1 MNAKLQGIARQK
13 HFLRW
18 RGIEMRNWHRYTSAF
33 ALLIAACLVTSGA
46 EAAARYA
53 RSTGNWSTIT
63 WSATSCNNGAGAAL
77 PTSVDDVTICNGV
90 TVTVNISPTVQS
102 ISIPTGNTLTIL
114 QITSAQT
121 LTVTGSV
128 TATAGTGNGDNRE
141 ILLSNN
147 AVFNVNGD
155 VTLSGNGNDNR
166 FALLQISGATATI
179 GGNLVIDGIAGNNRA
194 RVTLANTSSLT
205 VNGNIMLDA
214 GGLLDNGNA
223 TSSVIYLRGD
233 FNHVAANN
241 DYTSTGGVFQ
251 VVGTGAQAFGGGAGI
266 TTTFYQ
272 LVINKP
278 SGDLTLG
285 HNVVVAGGGATSMLV
300 LTQGRIV
307 TGTNSASVGA
317 AGATATT
324 VSGASA
330 ASYVVGNLRRYIPTG
345 TQAGVMFP
353 VGGSTA
359 GKYAPVQIDYPNVTT
374 AGYFQV
380 AASTV
385 DTDHPNIGSSA
396 LDSNAS
402 VNRYWTLTN
411 TGGITFSGATTA
423 NVTFNYP
430 ASDIDSGADP
440 LQFIVGD
447 FSGGVWTYPAV
458 GTLASNSTQMTGL
471 TATTIAGD
479 FAIAQLVGPY
489 SYWRM
494 NEASWNGTTNEVGDF
509 GSSSNP
515 GTAASLSTTKPTTSN
530 ASPAISG
537 SPGTC
542 RYGVFNRT
550 NKDYIALPTA
560 YPNLAT
566 SSFTITAWIRTTD
579 RTQSG
584 QRILIDD
591 ETTGGWGLSLAD
603 GAAGALRFYTRG
615 STTNIL
621 DTAGLINNNTWY
633 FVAATL
639 NISGTTTVATI
650 YVYNTSGTLAGSATV
665 TWNGFTWGNDPGP
678 PSIGGETNA
687 SSEGTSSFGFAGN
700 IDEVRVY
707 RAALTQAMVNNVRQL
722 TNPCETVDHYA
733 IAGSSTGVTCDVSTV
748 QVIAHDAS
756 HTPVAPSSG
765 TILTL
770 STSTGTG
777 VWQAGLLSGT
787 GAWAPSGANNGIA
800 TYVWPGGESTFSV
813 TLRQNTAATVGIN
826 VFDSNGKVEA
836 ITEDLSITF
845 SDSAFRVTTNGTS
858 TATIGTQIAGKN
870 SNVGFGSQTLYLQ
883 AIRTDT
889 STGSCVG
896 LIQSQTAT
904 IEMAGARI
912 NPAGGTASQVSVLN
926 SSNALVPLGTGAGG
940 PGPYTSVTL
949 AFDAQSMAPLVINYP
964 NAGSISLYA
973 RYMLPTPPAGTYV
986 SGASNIFVV
995 RPFGLRISGP
1005 PSGRTGPGS
1014 TAYAKA
1020 GQTWPDAVTVTAV
1033 AWESGDDT
1041 NNDGVPDSDAVL
1053 SGNAVTT
1060 NFGLE
1065 STPATV
1071 TITHTL
1077 AEPSGG
1083 NSGTLSAP
1091 LSAFSGGSAAAPAS
1105 WSEVGL
1111 INLFAA
1117 SSNYLG
1123 GGQDVSDSAGGY
1135 TGVGRFTPFDFAV
1148 VRNTP
1153 LFSPACSSTFT
1164 YIGQR
1169 FNYSLAPVLT
1179 VTARNSSGVTTQ
1191 NYAGTFMMITNASI
1205 TPNNTTAR
1213 YSRFDALGGGSTPAL
1228 DVSLLP
1234 SAAGDPAIG
1243 AFTNG
1248 VGDLTFSGG
1257 AVGAVFTRSLQVP
1270 PFDADIALTF
1280 SLIDA
1285 DGIAVASI
1293 DGAAG
1298 VNPVSFGTAT
1308 AGNGIGFAGGA
1319 AAKQMRFGRL
1329 KLGNA
1334 FGSELLDL
1342 PIPMETQYLNSS
1354 GVYVTNVD
1362 DSCTAIALSSVLL
1375 SSGAATGG
1383 GAFVSGKGN
1392 LKITKPLSKVS
1403 IDLCIDLDGSIQA
1416 DPSCVASTPANDP
1429 WLQWKWSG
1437 STFDKDPRARAT
1449 FGVFKNADEFIYL
1462 RENF

>member
-1 MNAKLQGIARQK
+1 MP
-13 HFLRW
+13 
-18 RGIEMRNWHRYTSAF
+18 NWNKRA
-33 ALLIAACLVTSGA
+33 AICVLLIAGCVAASSAG
-46 EAAARYA
+46 AAARFA
-53 RSTGNWSTIT
+53 RSTGNWTTIT
-63 WSATSCNNGAGAAL
+63 WSATSCGAGTGAAL
-77 PTSVDDVTICNGV
+77 PTSVDDVTICNNV
-90 TVTVNISPTVQS
+90 TVTVNTSPTVQS
-102 ISIPTGNTLTIL
+102 IDIPNGGNASIL
-114 QITSAQT
+114 QINSAQT
-121 LTVTGSV
+121 LTVTGDV
-128 TATAGTGNGDNRE
+128 TVTGGTGNGDNKQ

-147 AVFNVNGD
+147 AIFNVNGN
-155 VTLSGNGNDNR
+155 VTLSGSGGDNR
-166 FALLQISGATATI
+166 FALLQISGASAII
-179 GGNLVIDGIAGNNRA
+179 GGNLVIDGIAGNDRA
-194 RVTLANTSSLT
+194 RVTLANTSTLN
-205 VNGNIMLDA
+205 VNGDITLDT
-214 GGLLDNGNA
+214 GGLLNNGNT
-223 TSSVIYLRGD
+223 TSSVINLSGD
-233 FNHVAANN
+233 FNHVNADN
-241 DYTSTGGVFQ
+241 DYVSTGGVFQ
-251 VVGTGAQAFGGGAGI
+251 VVGTGAQNFGGGAGV

-272 LVINKP
+272 LVINKT

-285 HNVVVAGGGATSMLV
+285 HNIVVSGGAASSMLV
-300 LTQGRIV
+300 PTQGRIV
-307 TGTNSASVGA
+307 TGANSVAVGA
-317 AGATATT
+317 AGATSTT
-324 VSGASA
+324 ISGANVS
-330 ASYVVGNLRRYIPTG
+330 SYIVGNLRRYIPTG
-345 TQAGVMFP
+345 TQSGIMFP

-359 GKYAPVQIDYPNVTT
+359 GKYAQVQIDFPNVTT

-385 DTDHPNIGSSA
+385 DTDHPNIGTSA
-396 LDSNAS
+396 LDSANS

-430 ASDIDSGADP
+430 TSDIDSGADTSAF
-440 LQFIVGD
+440 LVGD
-447 FSGGVWTYPAV
+447 FSGGGWTYPTT
-458 GTLASNSTQMTGL
+458 GILTSNSTQMTGL
-471 TATTIAGD
+471 TAAAIVGD
-479 FAIAQLVGPY
+479 FAIGELAGPY

-494 NEASWNGTTNEVGDF
+494 NEASWNGTANEVGDF

-515 GTAASLSTTKPTTSN
+515 GTAASLSATKPTTSN
-530 ASPAISG
+530 TSPAISG

-550 NKDYIALPTA
+550 NKDYIALPAA

-579 RTQSG
+579 RTQPG

-591 ETTGGWGLSLAD
+591 EGTTGGWGFSLAD
-603 GAAGALRFYTRG
+603 GATGALRFYTRG
-615 STTNIL
+615 SATNTL
-621 DTAGLINNNTWY
+621 DSAALINNNTWY

-650 YVYNTSGTLAGSATV
+650 YVYNTSGTLAGSSTT
-665 TWNGFTWGNDPGP
+665 TWTAFTWGNDPGP

-707 RAALTQAMVNNVRQL
+707 RAALNQAMVNNVRQL
-722 TNPCETVDHYA
+722 TNPCITTDHYA
-733 IAGSSTGVTCDVSTV
+733 LVGSTTGVTCDASTV
-748 QVIAHDAS
+748 QIVAHDTS
-756 HTPVAPSSG
+756 HTAVAPSSG

-813 TLRQNTAATVGIN
+813 MLRQNTPATVGIN
-826 VFDSNGKVEA
+826 VIDSNGKVEA
-836 ITEDLSITF
+836 IIEDLSIAF
-845 SDSAFRVTTNGTS
+845 ADSAFRVTTNGTS

-889 STGSCVG
+889 ATGTCVG
-896 LIQSQTAT
+896 AIQSQTAT

-912 NPAGGTASQVSVLN
+912 NPTGSASQVSVLN
-926 SSNALVPLGTGAGG
+926 SSNAPVALATGAGA
-940 PGPYTSVTL
+940 PGGYSSVTL
-949 AFDAQSMAPLVINYP
+949 AFDAQSMASLVINYP
-964 NAGSISLYA
+964 NAGSIALYA
-973 RYMLPTPPAGTYV
+973 RYLLPAPPAGTYV
-986 SGASNIFVV
+986 TGSSNTFVV

-1014 TAYAKA
+1014 TVYAKA
-1020 GQTWPDAVTVTAV
+1020 GQTWPDAITVTAV
-1033 AWESGDDT
+1033 AWESADDT

-1060 NFGLE
+1060 NFGVE

-1091 LSAFSGGSAAAPAS
+1091 LSAFSGGSATALAS

-1123 GGQDVSDSAGGY
+1123 GGQNVSNSASGY
-1135 TGVGRFTPFDFAV
+1135 TGVGRFTPYDFAV

-1153 LFSPACSSTFT
+1153 VFSPACPSTFT

-1179 VTARNSSGVTTQ
+1179 VTARNSAGITTQ
-1191 NYAGTFMMITNASI
+1191 NYAGTFMKITNTFI
-1205 TPNNTTAR
+1205 TPNSTIAR
-1213 YSRFDALGGGSTPAL
+1213 YSRFDALGAGSTPTL
-1228 DVSLLP
+1228 DVSALP
-1234 SAAGDPAIG
+1234 LATVDPAVG
-1243 AFTNG
+1243 TFTNG
-1248 VGDLTFSGG
+1248 VGNLSFSGG
-1257 AVGAVFTRSLQVP
+1257 AVGAVFTRSLQVA
-1270 PFDADIALTF
+1270 PFSADIALTF
-1280 SLIDA
+1280 SLADA
-1285 DGIAVASI
+1285 DGIVVANI
-1293 DGAAG
+1293 DGSAG

-1308 AGNGIGFAGGA
+1308 AGNGIAFAGGA
-1319 AAKQMRFGRL
+1319 TAKQMRFGRL

-1342 PIPMETQYLNSS
+1342 PIPIETQYYNSG
-1354 GVYVTNVD
+1354 GVYVTNVND
-1362 DSCTAIALSSVLL
+1362 NCTSIALGNLVL
-1375 SSGAATGG
+1375 SSGTPTIG

-1403 IDLCIDLDGSIQA
+1403 INLCIDLDGPTPT
-1416 DPSCVASTPANDP
+1416 DPSCVAPTPANMP

-1437 STFDKDPRARAT
+1437 ATFDKDPSARAT